1 MFNTN
6 GDGSFPEVFL
16 RPRETVHVPF
26 KFQTFQADH
35 SVPEQVNHSTLIA
48 LWRHSRTCYRIW
60 LWNQLEEADWLKLIE
75 GTWLEETDWRKS
87 IDGSWLEEADWRKRS
102 GEADWRKLIEG
113 SWLEEVDWRK
123 MIEGSWLEE
132 VDWRKMIGGSWLEE
146 ADWRKLI
153 EGRDRRKL
161 IGGSWLREADWRKMI
176 GGRWL
181 EKDDWRKLNPEWRN
195 GQSCNKTVRTW
206 CEKSHF
212 TQASNYDGWSVELSV
227 HPPFPQFR
235 VFPTQII
242 YLYVVLL
249 SCCCRAT
256 VIFCRVTVLL
266 LSCYCRL
273 LSCYCHL
280 AMLQYCRAAVVFC
293 RATVM
298 PLSSFVVLL
307 SCYCR
312 LLPCYYHATVVFCC
326 ATVVQQDWLLST
338 LKINYPLYIMH
349 SFCEEKNS
357 KELTA
362 STANSHP
369 QGPSLPLKDQSYTY
383 LKSKMSDHNRLQ
395 PRKVKVSVWQHTRSC
410 VGSDMTVLCSDE
422 KLSRRCQWLFDPMS
436 QC

>member
-6 GDGSFPEVFL
+6 GDSSFPEVFL

-48 LWRHSRTCYRIW
+48 LWRHSRTCYRVW

-113 SWLEEVDWRK
+113 SWLEEDDWRK
-123 MIEGSWLEE
+123 LIGGRWLEE
-132 VDWRKMIGGSWLEE
+132 VDWRKLIGGSWLREEIGGSWLEE
-146 ADWRKLI
+146 ADW
-153 EGRDRRKL
+153 GKL
-161 IGGSWLREADWRKMI
+161 IGGRWLEEDDWRKMI
-176 GGRWL
+176 GERWL

-235 VFPTQII
+235 VFPTQIFI
-242 YLYVVLL
+242 YTSYCCRVTVVLLSCYSHAAVVLLSSSVVLL
-249 SCCCRAT
+249 SCCCR
-256 VIFCRVTVLL
+256 VT
-266 LSCYCRL
+266 
-273 LSCYCHL
+273 
-280 AMLQYCRAAVVFC
+280 VVFC
-293 RATVM
+293 RATVIL
-298 PLSSFVVLL
+298 PCYSTVVLLSSSVVLLSCHFCRVTVMLLSSSAVLL

-312 LLPCYYHATVVFCC
+312 LLLCYRRA
-326 ATVVQQDWLLST
+326 AG
-338 LKINYPLYIMH
+338 
-349 SFCEEKNS
+349 
-357 KELTA
+357 LTA
-362 STANSHP
+362 FN
-369 QGPSLPLKDQSYTY
+369 LKDSLSFVHYAFI
-383 LKSKMSDHNRLQ
+383 LWR
-395 PRKVKVSVWQHTRSC
+395 
-410 VGSDMTVLCSDE
+410 E
-422 KLSRRCQWLFDPMS
+422 KLKGINCKHCQLSSPGPLASS
-436 QC
+436 QGSVLYLPEV